1 MCVCFYDLAM
11 PICIILDPLNW
22 TRPDL
27 IHIEGHRHRQ
37 DARAPEGPAPEE
49 ASTQGGSPLPDEP
62 AAAPFGARL
71 ATKGGPPRARIARA
85 LGGVGRGVQL
95 GPGMTTSHISYI
107 IIR

>member
-27 IHIEGHRHRQ
+27 IHIEGHRHRH

-62 AAAPFGARL
+62 AAAPCPQGMAQEGGSPGGRVTRAPAKAASGRRL
-71 ATKGGPPRARIARA
+71 
-85 LGGVGRGVQL
+85 
-95 GPGMTTSHISYI
+95 
-107 IIR
+107 